1 MPPILTW
8 RDLIQWWLV
17 SISKLE
23 AYHGSKGNFFVYCFA
38 SDKWV
43 RSEAS
48 KRNNVDVQMNTNY
61 LVSGDNVN
69 ELDKLA
75 FNSTSELRGI
85 GGDIVYNVMG
95 VEVEVFYEIM
105 LYVLNDGMN
114 EDEDEIMNDSV
125 GMENDN
131 KSDNGDGGVANDMDL
146 GEDGTD
152 RQSFTKTN

>member
-1 MPPILTW
+1 M
-8 RDLIQWWLV
+8 
-17 SISKLE
+17 
-23 AYHGSKGNFFVYCFA
+23 
-38 SDKWV
+38 
-43 RSEAS
+43 
-48 KRNNVDVQMNTNY
+48 QMNTNY

-85 GGDIVYNVMG
+85 GGDIVDNVMG

-125 GMENDN
+125 GMEDDN
-131 KSDNGDGGVANDMDL
+131 KSDNGDGGVVNDMDL
-146 GEDGTD
+146 GEYGAAW
-152 RQSFTKTN
+152 QSFPKNI